1 MTEKVVRARLRRVPL
16 RAWRGVARVSR
27 AAGHARHEVLRRR
40 DLEVLGWL
48 GEQYGARA
56 DQLEVLMGCGPRTV
70 QRTVARLRAAELVR
84 VERMI
89 VGEPAWVTPTSAGM
103 AACGA
108 GFGVWHPRIGLLAHV
123 AAVNDVRLHIQGRAP
138 ETEWIP
144 ERLLARERRA
154 GEHLPDGVAITE
166 GRRVAIEVELTAKSR
181 DRVTAI
187 LDELAGRYDAVLY
200 FCTPGPHRQ
209 LSELAE
215 SGRWP
220 TLGVREL
227 PVSRGGTDE
236 RRPG

>member
-103 AACGA
+103 AACGP

-144 ERLLARERRA
+144 ERVLAKERHA

-166 GRRVAIEVELTAKSR
+166 DRGSR
-181 DRVTAI
+181 
-187 LDELAGRYDAVLY
+187 
-200 FCTPGPHRQ
+200 
-209 LSELAE
+209 S
-215 SGRWP
+215 RW
-220 TLGVREL
+220 
-227 PVSRGGTDE
+227 S
-236 RRPG
+236 